1 MTCTHR
7 IKMGDCEHWHYI
19 SQQCR
24 DRVSWGERGRGREG
38 GREGEGR
45 VGGEERGGE
54 GKVGGKEGGGKL
66 VSEQSF
72 CDRMYTCTCS

>member
-24 DRVSWGERGRGREG
+24 DRVSWGERGEERGGGGRVGGKERGGWEGRRGEGGREG
-38 GREGEGR
+38 GRGE
-45 VGGEERGGE
+45 
-54 GKVGGKEGGGKL
+54 
-66 VSEQSF
+66 VSE
-72 CDRMYTCTCS
+72 